1 MASIQRL
8 GRALL
13 IASALFVPAF
23 ASADSSATTPLCE
36 GEKMKEKDPT
46 AEKGEPAKR
55 QTDKASKST
64 DDKSAPKQ
72 EPKES
77 DKS

>member
-1 MASIQRL
+1 MKVDGCFAHPASPNQ
-8 GRALL
+8 A
-13 IASALFVPAF
+13 
-23 ASADSSATTPLCE
+23 SATTPRCD

-55 QTDKASKST
+55 QTEKAGKST

-72 EPKES
+72 DAKES

>member
-8 GRALL
+8 GRALI

-23 ASADSSATTPLCE
+23 ASADASATTPLCV

-55 QTDKASKST
+55 QTEKAGKST

-72 EPKES
+72 DAKES

>member
-1 MASIQRL
+1 
-8 GRALL
+8 
-13 IASALFVPAF
+13 
-23 ASADSSATTPLCE
+23 
-36 GEKMKEKDPT
+36 MKEKDPT